1 MRVLMFHLWL
11 DRYNFNNAL
20 GQQPITGQNIQQK
33 PNEKPAVLY
42 IQSAVWVTISTEEN
56 KKNNSIRLYR

>member
-1 MRVLMFHLWL
+1 MFHLWL

-20 GQQPITGQNIQQK
+20 VRQPITGQNIQQK

-42 IQSAVWVTISTEEN
+42 IQSAVWVTIISTEE
-56 KKNNSIRLYR
+56 KKKMYSIRLYR